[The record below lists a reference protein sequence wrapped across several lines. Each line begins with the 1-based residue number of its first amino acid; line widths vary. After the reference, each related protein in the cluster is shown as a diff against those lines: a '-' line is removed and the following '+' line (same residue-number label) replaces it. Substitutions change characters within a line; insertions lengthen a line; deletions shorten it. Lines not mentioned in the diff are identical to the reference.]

1 MTFFYLVKDYI
12 EVVHKLVETSPSH
25 VLQHSTYT
33 DSLTIISF
41 GLSSFKQLCL
51 NFLSF
56 EWLKQLWYFPIIVPE
71 IATSMMEEIS
81 VLDGNFHN
89 ILTVLDKPIAVGNEV
104 YGNYYLPLTCFE
116 KIFTGLINSL
126 FIWLPTSTATFIC
139 FRRFIMQ
146 GVEAGYSAALGT
158 MAASLFWLTSI
169 IFGLRFIVVPWM
181 SLDLFRYW
189 LGFLLLMKY
198 FWDNRYAYKE
208 VKHNSVFGKQT
219 RRNIFAFHFLL
230 ALTEQTSLY
239 PFLSNFSISSQS
251 TLLEGFPSENIFDF
265 TLIHVSYLLGIAIGS
280 YSLINLLSWFWQD
293 PAYRFYFWIMNKFK
307 KLRVADIVRPV
318 HLFFQSITVLF
329 AFSSLPYFGIE
340 YQVTN
345 PLGFL
350 PNDQVF
356 HQFKKTSFLTHST
369 SPAYYRSRL
378 NFPRQ
383 KFFRYEDWAEY
394 YHKNTPIDTSLYDQG
409 AYRLYTMEDLSYGKD
424 YEWMR
429 RRSDKIKIR
438 SRLKRLRWFPRNWAN
453 RLWEFTKT
461 WSRRNVLWRND
472 ILNMYQYSWDS
483 KAPIIWNKL
492 VFEEFFPGQKSER
505 VIQGGPKDQVIKT
518 HELTAIKKSNTEN
531 KSVSNTSDVK
541 NDTPLG
547 KEDQQ
552 SNKEDF
558 LTPNKSISKSWDS
571 FWGPDPDWTTKFLSN
586 QQSLTKTDIGAYS
599 SKIIP
604 NKIGN
609 ILQPSFDLNKNRD
622 DFYSDQKSNLNY
634 LSRFNVSDNDVW
646 WKWLSHK
653 NDSKF
658 SSWDFSSDVN
668 RQTNLFEKN
677 QNIHLSKK
685 TQKQDFWEPQNR
697 LISVYS
703 ENTNFQKQELN
714 LEFSTLRKFVRKL
727 TARFK
732 VANINK
738 VSEQFDN
745 KPIWIGKESFF
756 SPRSGPFNNKTNNFS
771 SNSLKTLLITPSL
784 RDWTVFQTLLAN
796 INSVV
801 WWRRFSNFQAQ
812 SEQNCSGSC
821 PDLQKTPKLSAIQGL
836 SQGDLAFNT
845 KTKLNKFLK
854 TAESFT
860 SEPNFEKIQNKY
872 FEIQNRKKFLM
883 FNTPLTDSISKSE
896 LSSNRLA
903 TTFKF
908 LKPNRRVNLGN
919 TYKNTINLRNNNFL
933 VFLNKNNLNTMKFD
947 LPSLDSSPKLLH
959 PVKYYLHKEQT
970 FKRKLSF
977 YGVRNSRSST
987 VSNTSFVPDR
997 TFPKTQKILGE
1008 IKSANVLSE
1017 TFLSDQKIN
1026 DFVEPVLPV
1035 SKNLLL
1041 KNHRFFS
1048 QLGSGK
1054 TTFSQ
1059 PSPIFREEQQKLGPD
1074 QNLLF
1079 LKNKNKL
1086 PIFNFYL
1093 KTYFQTYK
1101 KTKLYVLNTK
1111 MKRQLGMGASAR
1123 RKGRDYSNK
1132 LLKRAKILSNTPWI
1146 RQWIDQSGFLA
1157 RRKRLET
1164 WIARQHYDQNE
1175 LWAKIMKTDVDLFM
1189 KRQPSSYFLTTTEEN
1204 LLHLRRFLLFEY
1216 YDTLRWYTYMTN
1228 YRSMKNTIGGTKSF
1242 TNKIYNQQFKGTFH
1256 KVRHL
1261 FALTPSVSNGS
1272 LLKFDRP
1279 LYNSVD
1285 STQSSSSPYENGRYT
1300 SWTHEELKNSTNKAE
1315 IPRDLLEE
1323 SSKNLQQSIWK
1334 NNLTYGSE
1342 KYSPNL
1348 LTKLLMTENS
1358 NNGFPLSNQVI
1369 NIDLSQTS
1377 SQNEIIKTNLH
1388 RKLMM
1393 RILQLRKK
1401 QKWTIDY
1408 KRASEKLWKKW
1419 KLRSNIQEAKSIPI
1433 LIPQFEDPTQKIM
1446 GSKIEKSVDSVS
1458 NDSQTLLNRKLLQ
1471 SKKLKVF
1478 EARNIVSN
1486 SSTNNSSISFPKTS
1500 NLHISKINTLSQNS
1514 LLAKILKDKPEN
1526 DRQLNL
1532 AQIFSQ
1538 NIFTRKLIK
1547 DKYKKLVKNNVSFSK
1562 RDSVL
1567 GKLTFSQPKAELFSS
1582 LLSVGSFNIK
1592 LQKIINNRT
1601 LKLLK
1606 VSRNPIE
1613 GPMNF
1618 QAENSR
1624 VKNLEF
1630 LKQSNDLS
1638 AQNSIQLYEINKIRQ
1653 ERSNIQNFVFMKKFL
1668 VNENLSMFTRSQLR
1682 PLPGKRTKA
1691 LYDKLSS
1698 ANRGGS
1704 SRFNQY
1710 FLSAILDK
1718 DVKILFYKNRSAA
1731 SKKIYDFYG
1740 KILSSQK
1747 YSRFLRNGISNRDE
1761 LSKDFSTLSLLNSKW
1776 KFFVNTLR
1784 NSPELVSNKLDKTLQ
1799 TKLLK
1804 DQNEKILTTD
1814 FSQQL
1819 EIPHAA
1825 SSGSGKTYGLGKLK
1839 FSQNPEPEP
1848 QGFFDITNSLQDS
1861 AGVKNVAIQK
1871 LTKTLLSKQKNLNS
1885 LEKPTTNRI
1894 TKSGRK
1900 RQQDFV
1906 TRSLLKRH
1914 LNLKSR
1920 RKLFLKTKEI
1930 NNQRMVLD
1938 RKYEIQERVFLNQIG
1953 FLSDVKTG
1961 LEKPLSS
1968 EMSLN
1973 TENDLNLTFKNLV
1986 KNNTGVIQSSQNS
1999 ELAWQKSERF
2009 LGGVAKNSVLNF
2021 LRWLTI
2027 SKNLEKNVTSRNIF
2041 ENKQESLRSDFPLSK
2056 SEGELLGSNR
2066 WSASGLASQTFN
2078 SKFAIKQSYLSSTKR
2093 STLFIDKILTQH
2105 KNDSTQNY
2113 LNYKLNQHFSTS
2125 SKVEN
2130 EKSSLRRSL
2139 RKFSLGTYVSK
2150 SETDLRGNKSDLLK
2164 KSKMG
2169 RFGFWENVS
2178 GWENFRTGKT
2188 KVFPEPRTSH
2198 SDFLSHFFSRNN
2210 LQIDANTRTETSFI
2224 NNLLLKNWLIRKSSI
2239 GYAKTKR
2246 EEDGSSFSFDSRNQS
2261 LLEKVNKK
2269 AESGLINFNKYII
2282 FARTNQNKLSRQQ
2295 IRKKLKKR
2303 RIIRMKRAERLKT
2316 LKDHPLKFRS
2326 DQIQT
2331 FYNIRHSLKKWK
2343 DFSFIS
2349 DKNKFMNSDTN
2360 RFDFSNWKETPTNL
2374 IPPYESSSQLSS
2386 INSNTGFQKLR
2397 YKPLNFLQTEKPALY
2412 KDIFITSLPV
2422 EITKP
2427 TFVGEP
2433 ETKIKPLFINTTNMP
2448 FYAGWDESLRK
2459 FVLTNRLLNRREAG
2473 YQSSNI
2479 FRRDTNETSLNPMV
2493 MEVDQKSVDNEN
2505 NIVFSLWPLRG
2516 TNSATTL
2523 FSQFPFMTAPQTNFT
2538 YSQELIRSIKSGTK
2552 YDLQTSM
2559 NLNKL
2564 SNQTINNSE
2573 KNGLTFD
2580 KKWKQKYTLEAR
2592 NDQVEQNFSDPNRF
2606 VKSMGNT
2613 ASYLHFKEMNR
2624 IKSFIKSSKND
2635 DQLGIRQSGQV
2646 ISNLANAT
2654 TRKMARHALFAGR
2667 SGLPA
2672 FRKLKVFNQK
2682 EQQSSPLTKL
2692 FFSRINSHSKY
2703 SKMLNP
2709 DQIDKKL
2716 STKILLLRNLRQGNR
2731 AQTKL
2736 AYIRRLQK
2744 TLRPTGSSWKTT
2756 QVLTRR
2762 KKQRIKQN
2770 NVWGMPQNEASTRF
2784 SVRKRKKRG
2793 NNKNP
2798 RLRGDKNYKKTKRQ
2812 YRQKL
2817 YLRPKNKPLRRRS
2830 LGVTFKNKLNY
2841 WRRNYQNLDFKNI
2854 SSSKDLKRKYENS
2867 FQMTSENSEARPIV
2881 RQISQDQTT
2890 AFSFY
2895 QNLKDNSRYSQRNKE
2910 WKFLN
2915 NFVEQSSGTRR
2926 PRQLYRSLFKNP
2938 TVQAPILYATLPG
2951 HSRSIPLI
2959 KNLPLPGSSVK
2970 TLNRVI
2976 KWSSADGASRFYRV
2990 NLSYGWA
2997 MTLFLNNLRQ
3007 KVNSQN
3013 RLSKSF
3019 FRSDNSGQQPESS
3032 SVNSLITK
3040 YLTELETTNQTK
3052 FSSSREFKR
3061 RFYKLRQLSYTMSL
3075 RLYDR
3080 WFFYYYKNANSNLQ
3094 KGNLLEVPEN
3104 RNLALDQNLE
3114 TNINTKIKESIVN
3127 SSAMNTVEETLSP
3140 FKHIKNFLTFHISF
3154 SRKEKELE
3162 NQSNF
3167 RSYLK
3172 NLRNTAYSKARNR
3185 ETDNK
3190 QQVVQNTNIGD
3201 ENNKSSKERTLSV
3214 LPAEA
3219 LNSVS
3224 NLENTKLTEFS
3235 GLENF
3240 KLFSMENKDSE
3251 NSSLTNF
3258 TQGNLLVSDKKENQ
3272 VSPRNLVKSNKT
3284 LLKKEKKYAED
3295 RFFFAQFNKPPL
3307 VDDYRLTLE
3316 NNRHYPLNGGFVWPG
3331 DYLRLQT
3338 ILLPKEMKDLY
3349 LFKKTTTNTNNQFLK
3364 DKKNE

>member
-12 EVVHKLVETSPSH
+12 EVVHKLIETSPSH

-33 DSLTIISF
+33 DSLTILSF
-41 GLSSFKQLCL
+41 GLSSFKQLCI

-71 IATSMMEEIS
+71 IATSMLEEIS

-89 ILTVLDKPIAVGNEV
+89 ILTVLDKPLAAGNIV

-158 MAASLFWLTSI
+158 MAATLFWLTSI

-181 SLDLFRYW
+181 SLDLVRYW

-251 TLLEGFPSENIFDF
+251 TLLEGFPSDNIFDF
-265 TLIHVSYLLGIAIGS
+265 TLIHFSYLLGIAIGS

-345 PLGFL
+345 PLGFV

-394 YHKNTPIDTSLYDQG
+394 YHRNIPLDTSLYDQG

-492 VFEEFFPGQKSER
+492 VFEEFFPGQKSARGVEKGN
-505 VIQGGPKDQVIKT
+505 QQVIPIQEST
-518 HELTAIKKSNTEN
+518 SIGKSNTN
-531 KSVSNTSDVK
+531 VPNISDLNTGKAS
-541 NDTPLG
+541 LG
-547 KEDQQ
+547 AGDQQ
-552 SNKEDF
+552 SNKETF
-558 LTPNKSISKSWDS
+558 LAPNKSISKSWDS
-571 FWGPDPDWTTKFLSN
+571 FWGPDPDWTTKFLAN
-586 QQSLTKTDIGAYS
+586 KQSLTKTDTV
-599 SKIIP
+599 
-604 NKIGN
+604 
-609 ILQPSFDLNKNRD
+609 LND
-622 DFYSDQKSNLNY
+622 

-646 WKWLSHK
+646 WKWLSNK
-653 NDSKF
+653 DDLKL
-658 SSWDFSSDVN
+658 SSWAFLPDVN
-668 RQTNLFEKN
+668 SQNNLFQQNKN
-677 QNIHLSKK
+677 VRLSNSQIGTISESK
-685 TQKQDFWEPQNR
+685 TQKQDFWKPQNR
-697 LISVYS
+697 LISLYS
-703 ENTNFQKQELN
+703 ENTNLQKQEFN

-727 TARFK
+727 TSRFK
-732 VANINK
+732 LAKINK
-738 VSEQFDN
+738 VSEQLEN
-745 KPIWIGKESFF
+745 KPIWIPLSE
-756 SPRSGPFNNKTNNFS
+756 PFTTKNGNDLRIKS
-771 SNSLKTLLITPSL
+771 LLITPSL

-796 INSVV
+796 INSIV
-801 WWRRFSNFQAQ
+801 WWRRFSTFQDQ
-812 SEQNCSGSC
+812 SAQNCSDFCLDSK
-821 PDLQKTPKLSAIQGL
+821 QTQLSAIPGL
-836 SQGDLAFNT
+836 KQGDLLFNT
-845 KTKLNKFLK
+845 KTKLPKFIK
-854 TAESFT
+854 T
-860 SEPNFEKIQNKY
+860 SENKPTFEKIQAKY
-872 FEIQNRKKFLM
+872 FEIQNRRRQFLM
-883 FNTPLTDSISKSE
+883 FNTSLKNDSQFVNFFSE
-896 LSSNRLA
+896 AKKKERA
-903 TTFKF
+903 TLFEQEKLGTSLKF
-908 LKPNRRVNLGN
+908 LQPNGLLTVTRNINTQTNTSNIPNTNLDGFWLGYKKGN
-919 TYKNTINLRNNNFL
+919 RSDFSERFEFKKR
-933 VFLNKNNLNTMKFD
+933 
-947 LPSLDSSPKLLH
+947 LPSVESSSTLLH

-977 YGVRNSRSST
+977 YGVKNSRSSA
-987 VSNTSFVPDR
+987 VSNISYVSTGNFSNVQTRSSFSD
-997 TFPKTQKILGE
+997 TKKLLEQINPKLEDLNNSEVGPRVLKNRQFFSLPGRQKSQSQLESNDLVDPKDLQAENSVAKSSEFGE
-1008 IKSANVLSE
+1008 GE
-1017 TFLSDQKIN
+1017 F
-1026 DFVEPVLPV
+1026 V
-1035 SKNLLL
+1035 SKNLLV
-1041 KNHRFFS
+1041 R
-1048 QLGSGK
+1048 
-1054 TTFSQ
+1054 
-1059 PSPIFREEQQKLGPD
+1059 
-1074 QNLLF
+1074 
-1079 LKNKNKL
+1079 KNKNKL

-1164 WIARQHYDQNE
+1164 WIARQHYDPNE

-1242 TNKIYNQQFKGTFH
+1242 TNKLYNQQFKGTFH

-1261 FALTPSVSNGS
+1261 FSLTPSVSNGS

-1279 LYNSVD
+1279 LYNSD
-1285 STQSSSSPYENGRYT
+1285 GSNQFSSGPYENGRYPN
-1300 SWTHEELKNSTNKAE
+1300 WTHEELKIGSKL
-1315 IPRDLLEE
+1315 PRDLLEE

-1334 NNLTYGSE
+1334 TNLTYGSE
-1342 KYSPNL
+1342 GNL
-1348 LTKLLMTENS
+1348 SKDSNTSNMFSRNLTQNT
-1358 NNGFPLSNQVI
+1358 
-1369 NIDLSQTS
+1369 
-1377 SQNEIIKTNLH
+1377 SQNEILKNNLQK
-1388 RKLMM
+1388 KLMI

-1401 QKWTIDY
+1401 QKWNIDY
-1408 KRASEKLWKKW
+1408 KRASENLWKKW
-1419 KLRSNIQEAKSIPI
+1419 KLRSNMQEAKSIPI
-1433 LIPQFEDPTQKIM
+1433 VAPQLETHSTQQTMGLTIPF
-1446 GSKIEKSVDSVS
+1446 DSVS
-1458 NDSQTLLNRKLLQ
+1458 KSEVSRKLLQ
-1471 SKKLKVF
+1471 IKKLKLFGVL
-1478 EARNIVSN
+1478 N
-1486 SSTNNSSISFPKTS
+1486 SSVISSNTS
-1500 NLHISKINTLSQNS
+1500 NLNISTLNNFSRNS
-1514 LLAKILKDKPEN
+1514 LLANKFFNDKTETSK
-1526 DRQLNL
+1526 QLNR
-1532 AQIFSQ
+1532 AQQIFNQ

-1547 DKYKKLVKNNVSFSK
+1547 HKYKKLVKNNFFLIQKIKLSK
-1562 RDSVL
+1562 PNSLFEKSQANSARLQNSEAHKVL
-1567 GKLTFSQPKAELFSS
+1567 F
-1582 LLSVGSFNIK
+1582 LSHVGSFNIK
-1592 LQKIINNRT
+1592 LQKIINNRALNT
-1601 LKLLK
+1601 LRLPRKPAE
-1606 VSRNPIE
+1606 NAIHI
-1613 GPMNF
+1613 

-1624 VKNLEF
+1624 VKNWEF
-1630 LKQSNDLS
+1630 LNHSKDLS
-1638 AQNSIQLYEINKIRQ
+1638 TQNNIQLYEINKIRQ
-1653 ERSNIQNFVFMKKFL
+1653 ERSNVQNYVFMKKFL
-1668 VNENLSMFTRSQLR
+1668 VNDNFTMFTRSQLR

-1691 LYDKLSS
+1691 LYDKLASVKSNDATVKRSS
-1698 ANRGGS
+1698 VSFFGKS
-1704 SRFNQY
+1704 SLKDASSGFNQY
-1710 FLSAILDK
+1710 FLSSISDK
-1718 DVKILFYKNRSAA
+1718 NIKILFYKNRKWFDSLPLDEKLIAQ
-1731 SKKIYDFYG
+1731 KIFPPTAD
-1740 KILSSQK
+1740 KRLPSQNWDNLVGANIND
-1747 YSRFLRNGISNRDE
+1747 LRPKD
-1761 LSKDFSTLSLLNSKW
+1761 DFSKTWESSGGFSNLSILNSKW

-1784 NSPELVSNKLDKTLQ
+1784 NSSELVSNKLDKTLQ
-1799 TKLLK
+1799 TKLIN

-1814 FSQQL
+1814 FSRQD
-1819 EIPHAA
+1819 
-1825 SSGSGKTYGLGKLK
+1825 KTPNRPRDYLVSPDSLISPTSENHSD
-1839 FSQNPEPEP
+1839 FRQAVP
-1848 QGFFDITNSLQDS
+1848 FFDVTNVSLRDS
-1861 AGVKNVAIQK
+1861 AGLKTIAIQK
-1871 LTKTLLSKQKNLNS
+1871 LTKTLLSKQKNQNS
-1885 LEKPTTNRI
+1885 ARKSVQKSEGFLKSIYEIEQPITNRI
-1894 TKSGRK
+1894 TKFGRK

-1930 NNQRMVLD
+1930 NNQRTVLD
-1938 RKYEIQERVFLNQIG
+1938 RKYELQERVFLNQIG

-1961 LEKPLSS
+1961 LEGESLSS

-1973 TENDLNLTFKNLV
+1973 KQNDRNLISKNLL
-1986 KNNTGVIQSSQNS
+1986 KNNTGLIEASQNS
-1999 ELAWQKSERF
+1999 EVFWKQSDRV
-2009 LGGVAKNSVLNF
+2009 LGGGAKNSVLNF

-2027 SKNLEKNVTSRNIF
+2027 SKNSYKNLQSKMIF
-2041 ENKQESLRSDFPLSK
+2041 EKKPE
-2056 SEGELLGSNR
+2056 
-2066 WSASGLASQTFN
+2066 
-2078 SKFAIKQSYLSSTKR
+2078 SSTGWEKSTEIFPISETKFKIFRILQPKSSKR
-2093 STLFIDKILTQH
+2093 STLFIDKILNQH
-2105 KNDSTQNY
+2105 KNDYTQKY
-2113 LNYKLNQHFSTS
+2113 LNNKLKQTFDTS

-2130 EKSSLRRSL
+2130 EKSSLRRTL
-2139 RKFSLGTYVSK
+2139 RKFSLGTYIPKREAAMV
-2150 SETDLRGNKSDLLK
+2150 GNK
-2164 KSKMG
+2164 
-2169 RFGFWENVS
+2169 
-2178 GWENFRTGKT
+2178 T
-2188 KVFPEPRTSH
+2188 EPFTTH
-2198 SDFLSHFFSRNN
+2198 KL
-2210 LQIDANTRTETSFI
+2210 NTTEMSFI
-2224 NNLLLKNWLIRKSSI
+2224 NNLLLKNWLIRRNKLDPNDFRGRS
-2239 GYAKTKR
+2239 
-2246 EEDGSSFSFDSRNQS
+2246 ESRYQS
-2261 LLEKVNKK
+2261 LSEKVNKK
-2269 AESGLINFNKYII
+2269 SENGLINLNKYII

-2331 FYNIRHSLKKWK
+2331 FYNIRHSLQKWK
-2343 DFSFIS
+2343 NFSFIS
-2349 DKNKFMNSDTN
+2349 EKTKYTKAFWERN
-2360 RFDFSNWKETPTNL
+2360 PTTL
-2374 IPPYESSSQLSS
+2374 IQSYQTSPQLSS
-2386 INSNTGFQKLR
+2386 LNSTTDLQKLK
-2397 YKPLNFLQTEKPALY
+2397 YKPLNSNLVLAPNSSADMLQTLY
-2412 KDIFITSLPV
+2412 KDIFITSPPV
-2422 EITKP
+2422 EINKATSI
-2427 TFVGEP
+2427 GDR
-2433 ETKIKPLFINTTNMP
+2433 ETAMKPLLINTTNLP

-2473 YQSSNI
+2473 YQSSNSFRLDNTDSSNSEILSLGSRNGADSTTTGNEQNII
-2479 FRRDTNETSLNPMV
+2479 FA
-2493 MEVDQKSVDNEN
+2493 
-2505 NIVFSLWPLRG
+2505 FWPLRG
-2516 TNSATTL
+2516 KNSATTL
-2523 FSQFPFMTAPQTNFT
+2523 FSQFPFMTAPQTNLS
-2538 YSQELIRSIKSGTK
+2538 YSQERIRSIKSGTK
-2552 YDLQTSM
+2552 YDLQTSI

-2573 KNGLTFD
+2573 NDLWLENIEYFRGRFD
-2580 KKWKQKYTLEAR
+2580 KKWKQKSTNET
-2592 NDQVEQNFSDPNRF
+2592 QNNQGEENFPLT
-2606 VKSMGNT
+2606 KSMGNT
-2613 ASYLHFKEMNR
+2613 ASYLNFKAMNR

-2635 DQLGIRQSGQV
+2635 EQIGLRQSGQV
-2646 ISNLANAT
+2646 ISNLANPT
-2654 TRKMARHALFAGR
+2654 TRKMARHALFVGK
-2667 SGLPA
+2667 SGA
-2672 FRKLKVFNQK
+2672 TDFKKLKVLNQPEIGNQK
-2682 EQQSSPLTKL
+2682 DRPYKSDGFPFTSRKL
-2692 FFSRINSHSKY
+2692 LIFNLLKIKKGHKKFFFSKINNNANY
-2703 SKMLNP
+2703 WRLVNP
-2709 DQIDKKL
+2709 DSIDKKL
-2716 STKILLLRNLRQGNR
+2716 STKILLFRNLRQGNR

-2744 TLRPTGSSWKTT
+2744 TLRPTGSAWKTT
-2756 QVLTRR
+2756 QVLARR

-2770 NVWGMPQNEASTRF
+2770 NFWGMPQNEAFTRF

-2841 WRRNYQNLDFKNI
+2841 WRRNYQNIAFKNVT
-2854 SSSKDLKRKYENS
+2854 SSKNFKQKNENS
-2867 FQMTSENSEARPIV
+2867 FERTFEKSGSPPTVLQTFS
-2881 RQISQDQTT
+2881 DQRK
-2890 AFSFY
+2890 AVSFF

-2915 NFVEQSSGTRR
+2915 NFETSGTRR

-2938 TVQAPILYATLPG
+2938 TVQVPILYTTLPG

-2997 MTLFLNNLRQ
+2997 MTLFLNNLHQ
-3007 KVNSQN
+3007 KVNSENQFHK
-3013 RLSKSF
+3013 SKKPFVS
-3019 FRSDNSGQQPESS
+3019 ESL
-3032 SVNSLITK
+3032 NNLIKT
-3040 YLTELETTNQTK
+3040 YLTELETTNKTR

-3080 WFFYYYKNANSNLQ
+3080 WFFYYYKNTNSNPQ
-3094 KGNLLEVPEN
+3094 KEERFEVLENGKLFFDEN
-3104 RNLALDQNLE
+3104 IE
-3114 TNINTKIKESIVN
+3114 TNITNKIKQAIIS
-3127 SSAMNTVEETLSP
+3127 SSAGDSVERALSP

-3172 NLRNTAYSKARNR
+3172 NLRNTAYSKAQNR
-3185 ETDNK
+3185 GTDNN
-3190 QQVVQNTNIGD
+3190 QALQNTTGD
-3201 ENNKSSKERTLSV
+3201 DNTKSNNEKTLSMLTAQNV
-3214 LPAEA
+3214 NQKETSSRAD
-3219 LNSVS
+3219 
-3224 NLENTKLTEFS
+3224 TEFS
-3235 GLENF
+3235 VLDNF
-3240 KLFSMENKDSE
+3240 KLFSIANKDSE
-3251 NSSLTNF
+3251 NSTSTNF
-3258 TQGNLLVSDKKENQ
+3258 
-3272 VSPRNLVKSNKT
+3272 SPRNLVKSNKT

-3307 VDDYRLTLE
+3307 VEDYRLTLE

-3338 ILLPKEMKDLY
+3338 ILLPKEIKDLY
-3349 LFKKTTTNTNNQFLK
+3349 LLKKTNTQFLK
-3364 DKKNE
+3364 DKKNEYDLGNLSDFRAEKRND